1 MEKLVQ
7 TTLRSIIG
15 DMGLDD
21 TLASREEIER
31 GLEIRI
37 KNVANNWGL
46 EIKSVEL
53 LEITPTPTIEVQ
65 YLHCAAPRGTYNH
78 TWLFTKAP
86 FPSYATG
93 CHAQAVGRGACA
105 ACRYCDG

>member
-1 MEKLVQ
+1 MQ

-78 TWLFTKAP
+78 AWLFTKAP
-86 FPSYATG
+86 PRPSYRMPCTSSWPRSVCG
-93 CHAQAVGRGACA
+93 VPLL
-105 ACRYCDG
+105 

>member
-65 YLHCAAPRGTYNH
+65 YLHCAAPRGAHNH
-78 TWLFTKAP
+78 AWLFTKAP
-86 FPSYATG
+86 FPSLRHRMPCTSSWPRSVCG
-93 CHAQAVGRGACA
+93 VPLL
-105 ACRYCDG
+105 